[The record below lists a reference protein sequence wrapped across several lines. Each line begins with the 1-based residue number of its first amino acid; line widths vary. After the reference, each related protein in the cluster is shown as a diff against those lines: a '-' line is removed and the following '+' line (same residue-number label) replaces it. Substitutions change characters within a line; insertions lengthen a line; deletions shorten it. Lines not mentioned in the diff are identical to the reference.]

1 MNKYRTQEDSFAELR
16 AGMDALK
23 SSLPASGLISDSEM
37 RRAMRKKSLWLN
49 RVVIGELIILPLIV
63 VFLFRLAYV
72 MDMNLWLV
80 VTFVV
85 CALPDAVLDFRT
97 LAVSKK
103 WIQDD
108 TLVELSR
115 KLIRQKKERQ
125 YQTIISTS
133 LMVPWLIWC
142 VYEFLKGSI
151 DYFPMDAFLWTWGGM
166 SVFCLIVSL
175 CIIISIYRKAQRT
188 NNEMIAS
195 LREFV
200 ENE

>member
-115 KLIRQKKERQ
+115 K
-125 YQTIISTS
+125 
-133 LMVPWLIWC
+133 
-142 VYEFLKGSI
+142 
-151 DYFPMDAFLWTWGGM
+151 
-166 SVFCLIVSL
+166 
-175 CIIISIYRKAQRT
+175 
-188 NNEMIAS
+188 
-195 LREFV
+195 
-200 ENE
+200 